1 MATQLTSIAHFA
13 GLEIH
18 GRVMIAPDTTG
29 CGIRNVY
36 FGVPGRCV
44 FVASVTGKARFTNTT
59 SGERIGGIDK
69 LVALVEAQGGAALA
83 AADAAFAAAP
93 ARMAA

>member
-1 MATQLTSIAHFA
+1 MTQLTSIAHFA
-13 GLEIH
+13 GLEIN
-18 GRVMIAPDTTG
+18 GRVMIAPDATG

-44 FVASVTGKARFTNTT
+44 YVLGVTGKSRFTDAT
-59 SGERIGGIDK
+59 SGERIGGISR
-69 LVALVEAQGGAALA
+69 LVALVEAKGGAALA
-83 AADAAFAAAP
+83 AADAAFAASP

>member
-1 MATQLTSIAHFA
+1 MPAQLTSIAHFA

-29 CGIRNVY
+29 VGIRSVY

-44 FVASVTGKARFTNTT
+44 HVVNVTGESRFTNAI
-59 SGERIGGIDK
+59 SGERIGGVKK
-69 LVALVEAQGGAALA
+69 LVALVEARGGAELA
-83 AADAAFAAAP
+83 AADDAFAAAP